1 MTIAAIPRDWRSLC
15 CRKRTNIASC
25 SQRRWCLSM
34 SGYNHEILSGEAAGW
49 YQGLTQQHASSGGV
63 KLVDCQWLTCNTR
76 VRQLSSSNSN
86 TDDVILSD
94 RLKNSKVLLI
104 LFIWIFSRCLGI
116 LIKAMNVDHM
126 VAIKENT
133 LKGKKLQ
140 YQRSDITCFFTDMW
154 MDTCNKETL
163 TFGFTAW
170 GHPWTPQL
178 FFYGEPARNHS
189 SLKTLRCLSL
199 ELHTLH

>member
-1 MTIAAIPRDWRSLC
+1 MWQL
-15 CRKRTNIASC
+15 
-25 SQRRWCLSM
+25 QQFQ
-34 SGYNHEILSGEAAGW
+34 EIDILFV
-49 YQGLTQQHASSGGV
+49 SS
-63 KLVDCQWLTCNTR
+63 
-76 VRQLSSSNSN
+76 SSSNSI

-104 LFIWIFSRCLGI
+104 LFIWTFSRCLGI
-116 LIKAMNVDHM
+116 LIKAMNVDYM
-126 VAIKENT
+126 VVIKENT

-140 YQRSDITCFFTDMW
+140 YQQSDITCFFTDMW
-154 MDTCNKETL
+154 TDTYNKETL

-199 ELHTLH
+199 ELHALH